1 MVQEKR
7 SIARNPK
14 VQAATVALLA
24 LSVAHPEVDDED
36 EEYHDKVG
44 KIIGECCSRMGL
56 EGKLT
61 RRQQAKE
68 DAVGQAILVGAD
80 KMKAALVAARLLSKR
95 N

>member
-7 SIARNPK
+7 SIASNPN
-14 VQAATVALLA
+14 VQASTVALLA
-24 LSVAHPEVDDED
+24 LSVAYPEVDDE
-36 EEYHDKVG
+36 YHDKAG
-44 KIIGECCSRMGL
+44 QIISKCCSRMGL

-68 DAVGQAILVGAD
+68 DAVGEAILVGAD
-80 KMKAALVAARLLSKR
+80 EMKAALVAARLLSKR